1 VSTDRRYAR
10 IYYDEL
16 EREFPDVWRD
26 PVLRGEYTLL
36 LAVADRA
43 WPASPEVPRLARSAA
58 VRRLAEAGLIFLEEP
73 YHYRCRGMDK
83 ERSAR
88 RERAA
93 HAAGVRYADRTAA
106 STASGTAG
114 STASAMPNRAEPSR
128 AEKSRADAPASDD
141 RDALDTYHELTMW
154 RPWGSWSGEKLRGL
168 IATHG
173 NEAVD
178 AALRESFAKAAT
190 RDTLLDRAIAV
201 LERNAERAK
210 RDAEKRHK
218 AELRAMEI
226 TPEQAA
232 ENQRRINAE
241 VAKMTGK
248 PAA

>member
-1 VSTDRRYAR
+1 MSLWIKLDVHLPDHPKIIELRVLTGTKADSAELGWYRLLMAAKRYGRWTFVSETHLRHVLGRYFAFVPAYRQVGLLDDLTVHDGDEYNAPKSDAERQREKRAR
-10 IYYDEL
+10 
-16 EREFPDVWRD
+16 
-26 PVLRGEYTLL
+26 
-36 LAVADRA
+36 
-43 WPASPEVPRLARSAA
+43 
-58 VRRLAEAGLIFLEEP
+58 
-73 YHYRCRGMDK
+73 DK
-83 ERSAR
+83 S
-88 RERAA
+88 
-93 HAAGVRYADRTAA
+93 HAAPVTPPVTTVTPR
-106 STASGTAG
+106 
-114 STASAMPNRAEPSR
+114 E
-128 AEKSRADAPASDD
+128 EKSREERAEQKSDD

-168 IATHG
+168 IASHG